1 VTVETYRILSDE
13 EVLHWLSHNV
23 GKLKDPKHQGEQDQ
37 RLLKMQISICTEL
50 MSRRNGPAPE
60 GGLRVTELEA
70 RLGTVQ
76 KALQRVVDASDQF
89 VRDTG
94 LKHGDLIT
102 DAVEAAR
109 KVLPPAHIRAG
120 VDFITDTRL
129 GGD

>member
-1 VTVETYRILSDE
+1 MKPNRIEDWTTHGRIDDVAAILEAHGCKVTAADLLDTKRVIPNLPIATGLSA
-13 EVLHWLSHNV
+13 
-23 GKLKDPKHQGEQDQ
+23 
-37 RLLKMQISICTEL
+37 R
-50 MSRRNGPAPE
+50 PE

-89 VRDTG
+89 VKDTG